1 MTGLMLWLMLNA
13 TVVIPAGEAFVI
25 SGISKRSAAAWN
37 TDEGFIVLMWKKEI
51 SFGAHSFNAEQ
62 IFATWPEADVFGGR

>member
-1 MTGLMLWLMLNA
+1 MLNA
-13 TVVIPAGEAFVI
+13 TVAIPGGEAFVI
-25 SGISKRSAAAWN
+25 SGISKRSTTAWN

-51 SFGAHSFNAEQ
+51 SFAAHSLNAEQ